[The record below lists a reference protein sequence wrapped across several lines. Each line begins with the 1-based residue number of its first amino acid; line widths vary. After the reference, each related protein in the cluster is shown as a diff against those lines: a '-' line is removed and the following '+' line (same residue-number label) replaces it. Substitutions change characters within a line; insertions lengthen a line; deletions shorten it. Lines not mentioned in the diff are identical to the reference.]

1 MFALIHQNYKIISL
15 YKNDQKEIR
24 NLKTNEVKS
33 KLKNVYNFINNFLF
47 YYSNFFL

>member
-33 KLKNVYNFINNFLF
+33 KLKMMLIILLIIK
-47 YYSNFFL
+47 SL